1 MMMIFALVVCVGQQR
16 MKPVDDDDHDGYGH
30 DDDDDDDDNDSEN
43 YEKHQPCLIGIERVR
58 LSKTLFPIGS
68 PKSKPG
74 LIGDH
79 HHQYIPD
86 CSCLLACSDSC

>member
-1 MMMIFALVVCVGQQR
+1 MVEVG
-16 MKPVDDDDHDGYGH
+16 PHADPGHDYHGFVDDGYGD